1 MIQGTEKDTEKP
13 EKPGSYNLLQG
24 KLLVTLGPLFI
35 LECPKGP
42 SLSNRDTL
50 EAKPLT
56 EKHMRTLM
64 RLKASQVSMKNID
77 RQCFEWIYFALS
89 SLL

>member
-13 EKPGSYNLLQG
+13 EKPGSYNLRG

-35 LECPKGP
+35 LDCPKDP
-42 SLSNRDTL
+42 SLSHRDTL

-56 EKHMRTLM
+56 DKHMSDLM

-77 RQCFEWIYFALS
+77 RQDFEWIYFALS